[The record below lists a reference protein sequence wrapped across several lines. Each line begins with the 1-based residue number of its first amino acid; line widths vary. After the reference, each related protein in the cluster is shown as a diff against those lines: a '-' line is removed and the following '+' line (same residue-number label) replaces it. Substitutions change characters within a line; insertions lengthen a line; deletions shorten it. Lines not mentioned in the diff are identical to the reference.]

1 MAECSKCGSP
11 YHGEDACPQ
20 ALRRTKKSTFRTRK
34 QMGIKAGEV
43 PFKFRV
49 DTDPEQ
55 DNETEISRKRS
66 LLRLNSQRVY
76 MQMGCAVKA
85 YNSMKET
92 AKWIANLFENMD
104 EEDRATCAPVF
115 MGMEG
120 MLFGLESLSNQKIA
134 QAIKM
139 EEMVEEERKRV
150 RAARMRLAK
159 VSLDKSKKAN
169 EFGVF
174 RLHGSSPNV
183 SIFGDG
189 GILDQIKF
197 LLNEGKQ
204 SSGGKG

>member
-1 MAECSKCGSP
+1 MATYAPRYDASRFGAEVLRFSP
-11 YHGEDACPQ
+11 RQ
-20 ALRRTKKSTFRTRK
+20 ADVILISS
-34 QMGIKAGEV
+34 
-43 PFKFRV
+43 RV
-49 DTDPEQ
+49 CAKMMP
-55 DNETEISRKRS
+55 I
-66 LLRLNSQRVY
+66 LQRVY

-189 GILDQIKF
+189 GILDQMKF